1 MMRPLLHYLYNIA
14 RDEYK
19 KKWARIF
26 TLYMRKKRNDNA
38 IKVLPE
44 RTWKS
49 NERKY
54 IKKFLKGMV

>member
-1 MMRPLLHYLYNIA
+1 
-14 RDEYK
+14 
-19 KKWARIF
+19 
-26 TLYMRKKRNDNA
+26 MRKKRNDNA

-54 IKKFLKGMV
+54 IKKFLKDMV